1 MDLGSGIIVW
11 ALLGCRQIG
20 DDLSC
25 MIYPKAYEFLDGF
38 LLLFRFVTII
48 QTSCWFFPLAE
59 RSICVAF
66 AFFLCI
72 TDIVID
78 NRANIVV

>member
-25 MIYPKAYEFLDGF
+25 MIYPKAYEFLDGS

-48 QTSCWFFPLAE
+48 QTSCLFLPFAE
-59 RSICVAF
+59 RGICIAF

-72 TDIVID
+72 TDIVVD
-78 NRANIVV
+78 KRTIVAV